1 MDELERQAA
10 PNLGT
15 EQLRGLID
23 FARDVLKSVT
33 LINGGAAVALLAFA
47 RNVLSG
53 PETNST
59 LDPALIYGA
68 LLAFIIG
75 IFFSGVA
82 IMFGYITQYNYFQVS
97 INNLPEGKNKW
108 WHISALVFTGASFL
122 SFLVG
127 VILSFWHLLTIE

>member
-47 RNVLSG
+47 GSVWSA
-53 PETNST
+53 PEKNPS
-59 LDPALIYGA
+59 LDTALISWA
-68 LLAFIIG
+68 LGVFALGVFFAGVG
-75 IFFSGVA
+75 IF
-82 IMFGYITQYNYFQVS
+82 IGYFTQYYYFRMS
-97 INNLPEGKNKW
+97 IGNSPEGEPKCL
-108 WHISALVFTGASFL
+108 HISALVFVGASLL
-122 SFLVG
+122 SFAAG
-127 VILSFWHLLTIE
+127 TILSIVAFSC